1 MDVIESHCNTIAQA
15 FLNAHNLPIAALKI
29 ILYSFYLSRLM
40 GFTTVII
47 GGTLPILAIWLSRKL
62 SKYQRR
68 AQLEHMEATERTS
81 ALVSEALRGLRQIR
95 LSSMECLWQKRIF
108 AARNQ
113 NLAAAWKVSV
123 FEEIVNLVAT
133 LGPVLF
139 ASVTISIYALRTGH
153 FSPSVAFTSIN
164 LFGNLHAVIKQLP
177 ARFAS
182 LHRARIS
189 YSKLQTYLRQPEQ
202 TRNSILGNTISL
214 QNANLSW
221 VEDEKGP
228 ILKNVDLEIPKHGIS
243 VITGQIGSGKSLL
256 LYSIL
261 EEAIVQSGKLVKP
274 AVDTSSGHSTARGIV
289 AGSAAF
295 VSQPPWIEDCTIKEN
310 ICFGYE
316 FDEDRYRKVLHACA
330 LTHDLET
337 LSNGDLTAAGTGGS
351 LLSGGQKWRVAFARA
366 LYSPAESIIS
376 EDVLAAVDTA
386 VARHLCDAALGGDLL
401 RGRTMIMAT
410 HHPEYCSKIPTCL
423 ISLQNGS
430 ATVKHVQDSKQTLAS
445 LGQAKDLGLAPTTEK
460 SHAIATDEQVHEATS
475 TQKPTQHS
483 KPPNYWVTLQ
493 KYAQKTGS
501 LHGYMLAVPI
511 VLCYRLL
518 STSNS
523 WWLAKWTSRDN
534 SISQQHSTKFD
545 VGIYLSL
552 SVASAMFLSVQTLI
566 FTRMGH
572 NSSRKLFE
580 SLTRRILKARLS
592 WIDSTPPGQVIQTLD
607 SDIFSSSPYT
617 ILFSAFMLAFYAVIA
632 RKALEASQRL
642 RPILNSC
649 NFPVS
654 NHTASAQSG
663 LTTIRAFGKSAYYI
677 EAMREHIDRSNSAFT
692 HLVIGHSWLGI
703 RLGVMGSIFVATVTA
718 ATILSKGTASSTGL
732 AITLALQLRQSL
744 NITIGQIN
752 VTRTGLNAIDCVLG
766 LASIPSE
773 EEDGEQDGAVTPENW
788 PSHGQVK
795 VRKLGVRYSENLPWT
810 LSNISFSVQAGQRL
824 GIVGRTGAGK
834 SSLINS
840 LLRFVDATAGE
851 ILIDDQDISQVSRK
865 RVRDAVTVIPQ
876 DAFLFSGTLR
886 SNVDV
891 FGKHNDDEVIS
902 ALRSVHF
909 TSFERK
915 GDVIAADLDRTIHS
929 GGSNVSHGQRQL
941 VCLARVILEDRSR
954 ILILDEATSG
964 VDHATE
970 TAIQEVIRE
979 NFRDMTV
986 LVVAH
991 KLLTVADFDKILV
1004 LSQGEVVE
1012 HGAPQQL
1019 LASKESED
1027 CLHLNIVRPAGP
1039 PSNTSLPVL
1048 VWFHGGGFEEGSA
1061 ADQRYNGSFP
1071 VKTALGMG
1079 SPIIFVSFNYRLG
1092 VWGSISGPPIEEAGL
1107 ANIFMH
1113 DQRQALAWV
1122 QENIAHFGGD
1132 PLKVTVMGE
1141 SAGAISIGYQ
1151 LLAYGGRD
1159 HGLFRAAIAESGGP
1173 VYMGAPLR
1181 NSSQRAN
1188 DFELL
1193 LNTTGCSCAADVLGC
1208 LRRAPTASIN
1218 QASNIVPF
1226 YPTVDGDFLPDY
1238 SIALLQQNRFL
1249 KVPLLTGSNR
1259 NEGATLT
1266 QLRMTRPFD
1275 TDDDF
1280 AQFVRASMQG
1290 WSIDNSTIQN
1300 WARLYQEEVDT
1311 PSVAGL
1317 GAVSPNSEPSFG
1329 SGYEMGRKQYLDV

>member
-1 MDVIESHCNTIAQA
+1 MGPAAVDLSCLMAFSDVSINYCVSANEYSTKVQIVKLHGFVSGGSDPFPLVRLVFSDHKLPWIQLMAAAAVFLSLLSVLRRPVVFRRGTAVLNESGVSILDWIFFSWGLHSESPPLSTTLNLDNLPRIPSSQSSTMLREQFDSCNQTKALWMQLATMFRKPLVLQASLVLLGAASEFGSRFVVHSLLKRLEKGLDIDAWTWIWVALLPASLVCVSACDNWSSWIGHTRIQLPILGLLQSLAFEKSMRLRWASGDTSTEGKHTTNSPSIMDVIESHCNTIAQA

-68 AQLEHMEATERTS
+68 AQLEHIEATERTS

-95 LSSMECLWQKRIF
+95 LSSMECLWQKRVF

-228 ILKNVDLEIPKHGIS
+228 ILKNVDLVIPKHGIS
-243 VITGQIGSGKSLL
+243 LITGQVGSGKSLL

-310 ICFGYE
+310 ICLGYE
-316 FDEDRYRKVLHACA
+316 FDEDCYRKVLHACA

-366 LYSPAESIIS
+366 LYSPAEFIIS

-386 VARHLCDAALGGDLL
+386 VARHLCDAALGGNLL

-410 HHPEYCSKIPTCL
+410 HHPEYCSKLPTCL

-607 SDIFSSSPYT
+607 SDMYAIDHRMAPQIIGILSSTMNILFIRASSFSSSPYT
-617 ILFSAFMLAFYAVIA
+617 ILFSAFMLTFYAVIA

-677 EAMREHIDRSNSAFT
+677 EAMRKHIDRSNSAFT

-703 RLGVMGSIFVATVTA
+703 RLGLMGSIFVATVTA

-752 VTRTGLNAIDCVLG
+752 VTRTGLNAIDRVLG

-773 EEDGEQDGAVTPENW
+773 EEDGEQDGAVSPENW

-964 VDHATE
+964 VEHLHEDSHPGSN
-970 TAIQEVIRE
+970 QR
-979 NFRDMTV
+979 
-986 LVVAH
+986 
-991 KLLTVADFDKILV
+991 KL
-1004 LSQGEVVE
+1004 QGY
-1012 HGAPQQL
+1012 
-1019 LASKESED
+1019 D
-1027 CLHLNIVRPAGP
+1027 CL
-1039 PSNTSLPVL
+1039 
-1048 VWFHGGGFEEGSA
+1048 GSCTQA
-1061 ADQRYNGSFP
+1061 PHSR
-1071 VKTALGMG
+1071 
-1079 SPIIFVSFNYRLG
+1079 RL
-1092 VWGSISGPPIEEAGL
+1092 
-1107 ANIFMH
+1107 
-1113 DQRQALAWV
+1113 
-1122 QENIAHFGGD
+1122 
-1132 PLKVTVMGE
+1132 
-1141 SAGAISIGYQ
+1141 
-1151 LLAYGGRD
+1151 
-1159 HGLFRAAIAESGGP
+1159 
-1173 VYMGAPLR
+1173 
-1181 NSSQRAN
+1181 
-1188 DFELL
+1188 
-1193 LNTTGCSCAADVLGC
+1193 
-1208 LRRAPTASIN
+1208 
-1218 QASNIVPF
+1218 
-1226 YPTVDGDFLPDY
+1226 
-1238 SIALLQQNRFL
+1238 
-1249 KVPLLTGSNR
+1249 
-1259 NEGATLT
+1259 
-1266 QLRMTRPFD
+1266 
-1275 TDDDF
+1275 
-1280 AQFVRASMQG
+1280 
-1290 WSIDNSTIQN
+1290 
-1300 WARLYQEEVDT
+1300 
-1311 PSVAGL
+1311 
-1317 GAVSPNSEPSFG
+1317 
-1329 SGYEMGRKQYLDV
+1329 

>member
-1 MDVIESHCNTIAQA
+1 MESLSFSTSHVAVLSLGLAAACFARCAWPDGRPPTQPYKDADGEATNESEAKAARLNPVAYTAVLILFLWYEWVFSDHKLPWIQLMAAVAIFLSLLSVPRRPVVFRRGTAVLNESGVSILDWIFFSWGLHSESPPLSTTLNLGNLPIIPLSQSSTTLRKQFDSCKQTKALWMQLATMFRKPLVLQASLVLLGAASEFGSRFVVHSLLQRLEKGLDIDAWTWIWVALLPASLLCVSACDNWSSWIGHTRIQLPMLGLLQSLAFEKSMRLRWASGDTSTEGKHTTNSPSVMDVIESHCNTIAQA

-29 ILYSFYLSRLM
+29 VLYSFYLSRLM

-62 SKYQRR
+62 SRYQRR
-68 AQLEHMEATERTS
+68 AQVEHMEATERTS
-81 ALVSEALRGLRQIR
+81 ALVSEALRGLRQMR

-164 LFGNLHAVIKQLP
+164 LFSNLHAVIKQLP

-189 YSKLQTYLRQPEQ
+189 YSKLQTYLQQPEQ
-202 TRNSILGNTISL
+202 TRNSILGDTVSL

-228 ILKNVDLEIPKHGIS
+228 ILKNVDLEIPKDGIS
-243 VITGQIGSGKSLL
+243 LVTGQVGSGKSLL

-295 VSQPPWIEDCTIKEN
+295 ISQPPWIEDCTIKEN
-310 ICFGYE
+310 ICFGYK

-366 LYSPAESIIS
+366 LYSPAEFIIS

-410 HHPEYCSKIPTCL
+410 HHPEYCSKLPTCL

-445 LGQAKDLGLAPTTEK
+445 LGQAKDLGLGPTTEK
-460 SHAIATDEQVHEATS
+460 SHAIATDEQVHEATF

-483 KPPNYWVTLQ
+483 KPPNYWVTLH

-511 VLCYRLL
+511 ILCYRLL

-534 SISQQHSTKFD
+534 SISQQHSTKLD
-545 VGIYLSL
+545 IGIYLSL
-552 SVASAMFLSVQTLI
+552 SVASAIFLSVQTLI

-692 HLVIGHSWLGI
+692 HLVIAHSWLGI
-703 RLGVMGSIFVATVTA
+703 RLGVMGSIFVATVTG
-718 ATILSKGTASSTGL
+718 ATIISKGTASSTGL

-752 VTRTGLNAIDCVLG
+752 VTRTGLNAIDRVLG

-788 PSHGQVK
+788 PSHGRVK
-795 VRKLGVRYSENLPWT
+795 VRKLGVRYSEKLPWT

-840 LLRFVDATAGE
+840 LLRFVDATTGE

-891 FGKHNDDEVIS
+891 FGKHDDDEVIS

-970 TAIQEVIRE
+970 TTIQEVIRE

-991 KLLTVADFDKILV
+991 KLLTVADFDEILV

-1019 LASKESED
+1019 LASKGNFWNMVEQSED
-1027 CLHLNIVRPAGP
+1027 SARIQGVIRQ
-1039 PSNTSLPVL
+1039 
-1048 VWFHGGGFEEGSA
+1048 HG
-1061 ADQRYNGSFP
+1061 
-1071 VKTALGMG
+1071 K
-1079 SPIIFVSFNYRLG
+1079 
-1092 VWGSISGPPIEEAGL
+1092 
-1107 ANIFMH
+1107 
-1113 DQRQALAWV
+1113 
-1122 QENIAHFGGD
+1122 
-1132 PLKVTVMGE
+1132 
-1141 SAGAISIGYQ
+1141 
-1151 LLAYGGRD
+1151 
-1159 HGLFRAAIAESGGP
+1159 
-1173 VYMGAPLR
+1173 
-1181 NSSQRAN
+1181 
-1188 DFELL
+1188 
-1193 LNTTGCSCAADVLGC
+1193 
-1208 LRRAPTASIN
+1208 
-1218 QASNIVPF
+1218 
-1226 YPTVDGDFLPDY
+1226 
-1238 SIALLQQNRFL
+1238 
-1249 KVPLLTGSNR
+1249 
-1259 NEGATLT
+1259 
-1266 QLRMTRPFD
+1266 
-1275 TDDDF
+1275 
-1280 AQFVRASMQG
+1280 
-1290 WSIDNSTIQN
+1290 
-1300 WARLYQEEVDT
+1300 
-1311 PSVAGL
+1311 
-1317 GAVSPNSEPSFG
+1317 
-1329 SGYEMGRKQYLDV
+1329 

>member
-1 MDVIESHCNTIAQA
+1 MDVIESHCNTIDQA

-202 TRNSILGNTISL
+202 TRNSILGNTVSL

-243 VITGQIGSGKSLL
+243 LITGQVGSGKSLL

-274 AVDTSSGHSTARGIV
+274 AVDTSSGHSTARGTV

-366 LYSPAESIIS
+366 LYSPAEFIIS

-410 HHPEYCSKIPTCL
+410 HHPEYCSKLPTCL

-475 TQKPTQHS
+475 TQKPTQQS

-523 WWLAKWTSRDN
+523 WWLAKWTSRNN

-732 AITLALQLRQSL
+732 AVTLALQLRQSL

-752 VTRTGLNAIDCVLG
+752 VTRTGLNAIDRVLG

-773 EEDGEQDGAVTPENW
+773 EEDGEQDRAVTPENW

-902 ALRSVHF
+902 VLRSVHF

-929 GGSNVSHGQRQL
+929 G
-941 VCLARVILEDRSR
+941 
-954 ILILDEATSG
+954 
-964 VDHATE
+964 
-970 TAIQEVIRE
+970 
-979 NFRDMTV
+979 
-986 LVVAH
+986 
-991 KLLTVADFDKILV
+991 
-1004 LSQGEVVE
+1004 
-1012 HGAPQQL
+1012 
-1019 LASKESED
+1019 ESED

-1159 HGLFRAAIAESGGP
+1159 DGLFRAAIAESGGP
-1173 VYMGAPLR
+1173 LYMGAPLR

-1193 LNTTGCSCAADVLGC
+1193 LNTTGCSCAADALGC
-1208 LRRAPTASIN
+1208 LRQAPTASIN

-1300 WARLYQEEVDT
+1300 WARLY
-1311 PSVAGL
+1311 
-1317 GAVSPNSEPSFG
+1317 
-1329 SGYEMGRKQYLDV
+1329 

>member
-1 MDVIESHCNTIAQA
+1 MAAAAVFLSLLSVPRRPVVFRRETAVLNESGVSILDWMFFSWGLHRDRSLLSTTLNLRNLPRIPSSQSSSTLRKQFDACNQTKALWIQLATIFQKPLVLQASLVLLGAASEFGSRFVIHSLLQRLEKGPDIDAWTWIWVALLPASLLCVSACDNWSSWIGHTRIQLPMLGLLQSLAFEKSMRLRWASDDTSTEGKHTTNAPSVMDVIESHCNTIAQA

-29 ILYSFYLSRLM
+29 VLYSFYLSRLM

-62 SKYQRR
+62 SKYQRS
-68 AQLEHMEATERTS
+68 AQLEHIEATERTS
-81 ALVSEALRGLRQIR
+81 GLVSEALRGLRQIR
-95 LSSMECLWQKRIF
+95 LSSMECLWQDRIF
-108 AARNQ
+108 AARNH
-113 NLAAAWKVSV
+113 NLAAAWRVSV
-123 FEEIVNLVAT
+123 YEEMVNLVAT

-164 LFGNLHAVIKQLP
+164 LFSNLHAVIKQLP

-182 LHRARIS
+182 LHRAKIS
-189 YSKLQTYLRQPEQ
+189 YLKLQLCLQQPEQ
-202 TRNSILGNTISL
+202 TCNSILGDTVSL
-214 QNANLSW
+214 RNANLSW
-221 VEDEKGP
+221 VEDEKGA

-243 VITGQIGSGKSLL
+243 LITGQVGSGKSLL

-261 EEAIVQSGKLVKP
+261 EEACVQSGKLTKP
-274 AVDTSSGHSTARGIV
+274 AMDTSSGHSTARGIV

-310 ICFGYE
+310 ICFGYD

-366 LYSPAESIIS
+366 LYSPAEFIIS

-386 VARHLCDAALGGDLL
+386 VARHICDAALGGSLL
-401 RGRTMIMAT
+401 QGRTMIMAT
-410 HHPEYCSKIPTCL
+410 HHPEYCSKLSTCL
-423 ISLQNGS
+423 ISLSNGS
-430 ATVKHVQDSKQTLAS
+430 ATVQHVPDLTQTLAS
-445 LGQAKDLGLAPTTEK
+445 LGQAQDLGLLATTEK
-460 SHAIATDEQVHEATS
+460 SHAIATDQQVHAATS

-483 KPPNYWVTLQ
+483 NPPNYWVTLQ

-518 STSNS
+518 STSSS
-523 WWLAKWTSRDN
+523 WWLAKWTSRED
-534 SISQQHSTKFD
+534 SISQQRSTKFD

-552 SVASAMFLSVQTLI
+552 SVASAIFLSVQTLI

-580 SLTRRILKARLS
+580 SLTRRVLKARLS
-592 WIDSTPPGQVIQTLD
+592 WIDCTPPGQVIQTLD

-617 ILFSAFMLAFYAVIA
+617 IFFSAFMLAFYAVIA

-642 RPILNSC
+642 RPVVNSC

-654 NHTASAQSG
+654 NHISSAQSG
-663 LTTIRAFGKSAYYI
+663 LTTIRAFGKCAYYI
-677 EAMREHIDRSNSAFT
+677 DVMREHIDRSSSAFT
-692 HLVIGHSWLGI
+692 HLALGHSWLGI

-718 ATILSKGTASSTGL
+718 ATILSKGTASSAGL

-752 VTRTGLNAIDCVLG
+752 VTRTGLNAIDRVLG

-773 EEDGEQDGAVTPENW
+773 EEDGEQDEAVAPENW
-788 PSHGQVK
+788 PSHGRVK
-795 VRKLGVRYSENLPWT
+795 VRKLGVRYSDNLPWT
-810 LSNISFSVQAGQRL
+810 LNNISFSVETGQRL

-840 LLRFVDATAGE
+840 LLRFVDATTGE
-851 ILIDDQDISQVSRK
+851 ILIDDQDVSQVSRK

-891 FGKHNDDEVIS
+891 FGKHDDDQVIS

-909 TSFERK
+909 TSFERE
-915 GDVIAADLDRTIHS
+915 GDVVAADLDRIIHS

-954 ILILDEATSG
+954 IIILDEATSG
-964 VDHATE
+964 IDHVTE

-986 LVVAH
+986 LMVAH
-991 KLLTVADFDKILV
+991 KLLTVADFNEILV

-1019 LASKESED
+1019 LASKGNFWNMVEQSED
-1027 CLHLNIVRPAGP
+1027 SARIKDVIRQ
-1039 PSNTSLPVL
+1039 
-1048 VWFHGGGFEEGSA
+1048 HG
-1061 ADQRYNGSFP
+1061 
-1071 VKTALGMG
+1071 K
-1079 SPIIFVSFNYRLG
+1079 
-1092 VWGSISGPPIEEAGL
+1092 
-1107 ANIFMH
+1107 
-1113 DQRQALAWV
+1113 
-1122 QENIAHFGGD
+1122 
-1132 PLKVTVMGE
+1132 
-1141 SAGAISIGYQ
+1141 
-1151 LLAYGGRD
+1151 
-1159 HGLFRAAIAESGGP
+1159 
-1173 VYMGAPLR
+1173 
-1181 NSSQRAN
+1181 
-1188 DFELL
+1188 
-1193 LNTTGCSCAADVLGC
+1193 
-1208 LRRAPTASIN
+1208 
-1218 QASNIVPF
+1218 
-1226 YPTVDGDFLPDY
+1226 
-1238 SIALLQQNRFL
+1238 
-1249 KVPLLTGSNR
+1249 
-1259 NEGATLT
+1259 
-1266 QLRMTRPFD
+1266 
-1275 TDDDF
+1275 
-1280 AQFVRASMQG
+1280 
-1290 WSIDNSTIQN
+1290 
-1300 WARLYQEEVDT
+1300 EV
-1311 PSVAGL
+1311 
-1317 GAVSPNSEPSFG
+1317 
-1329 SGYEMGRKQYLDV
+1329 